1 MKPEP
6 RAIGLTPC
14 DDCAFQVVA
23 DNSAFFCVR
32 HSPIAQTTDGRA
44 QWPKIERGGQ
54 PAFKGCGDGR
64 RSKETA

>member
-6 RAIGLTPC
+6 RDIGPLAC
-14 DDCAFQVVA
+14 DDCAFQVAA

-32 HSPIAQTTDGRA
+32 RSPDAQTTDGRA
-44 QWPKIERGGQ
+44 QWPKIERGGL

-64 RSKETA
+64 RHKGNA